1 MPIKHLVLS
10 GGGPTMVQTL
20 GSIQY
25 LEEQKFFNMN
35 DIETIYGTSA
45 GMLVAILLCLKFDW
59 ETINDYIIK
68 RPWQDVFKIQIQ
80 SIFDSYTNRGVFDI
94 KTIEKCLK
102 PLFDAKD
109 IEMNI
114 TLEDFH
120 QYCNIEL
127 HFFTFEVNEFQLI
140 DVSYLNYPKL
150 LLTQAILMTCSIPV
164 LLTPFINDG
173 KCYIDGG
180 IVCNYPLKYCVESGK
195 NCDEI
200 LGFKNNYNTAN
211 KNIVDNDSTILDFI
225 LSIIFKTIYS
235 LASKH
240 SEPNIKYQVVCN
252 TELLTFQFLRTS
264 LTSLET
270 RQDLL
275 NNGIQTATDFLSTL
289 ESKLED
295 SV

>member
-25 LEEQKFFNMN
+25 LEEQKFFNIN

-45 GMLVAILLCLKFDW
+45 GMLVAILICLKFDW

-109 IEMNI
+109 IELNI

-140 DVSYLNYPKL
+140 DVSYLNYPNL

-164 LLTPFINDG
+164 LLTPFI
-173 KCYIDGG
+173 I
-180 IVCNYPLKYCVESGK
+180 E
-195 NCDEI
+195 
-200 LGFKNNYNTAN
+200 
-211 KNIVDNDSTILDFI
+211 FI
-225 LSIIFKTIYS
+225 K
-235 LASKH
+235 
-240 SEPNIKYQVVCN
+240 V
-252 TELLTFQFLRTS
+252 
-264 LTSLET
+264 
-270 RQDLL
+270 
-275 NNGIQTATDFLSTL
+275 
-289 ESKLED
+289 
-295 SV
+295 